1 MILRKDKIFINFTD
15 MKELQK
21 KVNETFEKN
30 FGYTPLGERMND
42 IQREFFEL
50 MKWQD
55 VRNLK
60 EESGDLLASLIQL
73 HNESGW
79 DVEENLNGT
88 LDKINSRY
96 FQYKSLG
103 RKTKV
108 AILGGAFNP
117 ITIGHIQIAQFVLN
131 TSGEFDEVWI
141 MPAYQHMYGK
151 KMVSAQDRLRMCEMA
166 SEIDGRIKVFDYE
179 VKNELAGETF
189 NFFKRLTTE
198 KTLTERY
205 NFSMIIGLDN
215 ANTFDK
221 WVNYQELERMTR
233 FVVIPRKGTERD
245 IDVDW
250 YLKEPHIFLNNEND
264 IMGVSSTEV
273 RAILN
278 QEGIAKYKQLEGKLH
293 PDVIRYIY
301 QNKLY
306 V

>member
-1 MILRKDKIFINFTD
+1 

>member
-1 MILRKDKIFINFTD
+1 
-15 MKELQK
+15 MKELQQK
-21 KVNETFEKN
+21 INETFEKN
-30 FGYTPLGERMND
+30 FGYTPLGERLKD

-50 MKWQD
+50 MKWND
-55 VRNLK
+55 IKNLK

-79 DVEENLNGT
+79 DVEENLNNT
-88 LDKINSRY
+88 IDKINSRY
-96 FQYKSLG
+96 LQYKSLG

-108 AILGGAFNP
+108 AIFGGAFNP
-117 ITIGHIQIAQFVLN
+117 ITIGHIQTAQFVLN
-131 TSGEFDEVWI
+131 TSGEFDEVWL
-141 MPAYQHMYGK
+141 MPAFNHMYNK
-151 KMVSAQDRLRMCEMA
+151 HMVSAEDRLRMCELA

-179 VKNELAGETF
+179 IKNELAGETF
-189 NFFKRLTTE
+189 NFFKRLKTE

-221 WVNYQELERMTR
+221 WVNYEELERMIR
-233 FVVIPRKGTERD
+233 FVVVPRKGIERD
-245 IDVDW
+245 MNVDW
-250 YLKEPHIFLNNEND
+250 YLKEPHIFLNNESD
-264 IMGVSSTEV
+264 AIKVSSTEV

-278 QEGIAKYKQLEGKLH
+278 QDGIAKYKELEGKLH

-301 QNKLY
+301 NNKLY

>member
-1 MILRKDKIFINFTD
+1 

-21 KVNETFEKN
+21 KINETFEKN
-30 FGYTPLGERMND
+30 FGYTPLGERIKD

-60 EESGDLLASLIQL
+60 EEAGDLLASLIQL

-79 DVEENLNGT
+79 DVEENLNDT

-96 FQYKSLG
+96 LQYKSLG

-117 ITIGHIQIAQFVLN
+117 ITIGHIQLAQTVLN
-131 TSGEFDEVWI
+131 TSGEFDEVWL
-141 MPAYQHMYGK
+141 MPAYNHMYNK
-151 KMVSAQDRLRMCEMA
+151 EMVSTEHRLKMCELA
-166 SEIDGRIKVFDYE
+166 SQIDGRIKVFDYE
-179 VKNELAGETF
+179 IRNELAGETF
-189 NFFKRLTTE
+189 NFFKRLKKE
-198 KTLTERY
+198 ETLNERY

-221 WVNYQELERMTR
+221 WVNYQELERMVR
-233 FVVIPRKGTERD
+233 FVVVPRKGIERD
-245 IDVDW
+245 INVDW
-250 YLKEPHIFLNNEND
+250 YLKEPHIFLNNESD
-264 IMGVSSTEV
+264 VIEVSSTQV
-273 RAILN
+273 RGILN
-278 QEGIAKYKQLEGKLH
+278 QEGIAKYKELEDKLH

-301 QNKLY
+301 NNKLY
-306 V
+306 M